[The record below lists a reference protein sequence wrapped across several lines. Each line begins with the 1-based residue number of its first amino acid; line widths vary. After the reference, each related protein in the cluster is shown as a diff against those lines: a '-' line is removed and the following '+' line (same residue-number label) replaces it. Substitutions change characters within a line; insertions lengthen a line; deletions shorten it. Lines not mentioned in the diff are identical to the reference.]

1 MKNLPRSFCK
11 YMIAVLLFLSVPV
24 LSVYAQQAE
33 VSDETQPTQPATQI
47 FIPISLME
55 SSVSPPKL
63 ERKHLVFRM
72 VSDEGSW
79 SLVNHPTALPQTTS
93 GGYVFP
99 TEHERFN
106 RYLWDTFG
114 PLKLLGVGVGAAIDQ
129 GQNSPP
135 EWKKGGS
142 GYGKRFASR
151 MGQNVIE
158 QTTSYALSEAFRL
171 DTGFQRSQRHEF
183 SERLG
188 DALIQ
193 NVTSRTR
200 SGKRIISVPRFAG
213 AYVGG
218 LVPALTWYPS
228 RYSYKDGLRQGTY
241 SLAAGFVVN
250 VLREFILH

>member
-1 MKNLPRSFCK
+1 VKNLAQSFCK
-11 YMIAVLLFLSVPV
+11 CMIAVLPFLIVPV
-24 LSVYAQQAE
+24 LSVYGQQTN
-33 VSDETQPTQPATQI
+33 VSDETQPKQPDTQV
-47 FIPISLME
+47 FNFVSLRE
-55 SSVSPPKL
+55 DSVSPPRL
-63 ERKHLVFRM
+63 ESKHFLLRNL
-72 VSDEGSW
+72 SDEGNW
-79 SLVNHPTALPQTTS
+79 ALVNHPTTPPQTTS

-99 TEHERFN
+99 NQHERFN

-114 PLKLLGVGVGAAIDQ
+114 PLKLLGVGVAAAIDQ
-129 GQNSPP
+129 GQNNPP

-158 QTTSYALSEAFRL
+158 ETTSYGLSEAFRL
-171 DTGFQRSQRHEF
+171 DTGFQRSQRHGF

-228 RYSYKDGLRQGTY
+228 RFSYKDGLREGTY

>member
-1 MKNLPRSFCK
+1 VKNLPQSFCK
-11 YMIAVLLFLSVPV
+11 YLIAVLLFLSVPV

-33 VSDETQPTQPATQI
+33 VSDETQPKQPAAQI
-47 FIPISLME
+47 FTPISFEE

-63 ERKHLVFRM
+63 QTKHLFLRT
-72 VSDEGSW
+72 VSDEGNW
-79 SLVNHPTALPQTTS
+79 YSLNHPTTPPQTS

-99 TEHERFN
+99 SEHERFN

-114 PLKLLGVGVGAAIDQ
+114 PLRLIGVAAAAGIDY
-129 GQNSPP
+129 GYNDPP

-171 DTGFQRSQRHEF
+171 DTGFTRSQRHGF
-183 SERLG
+183 SERLR

-193 NVTSRTR
+193 NVTSRTH
-200 SGKRIISVPRFAG
+200 SGKRIISAPRLVG
-213 AYVGG
+213 VYVGG
-218 LVPALTWYPS
+218 LVPVLTWYPD
-228 RYSYKDGLRQGTY
+228 RFSYKDGLRMGTY
-241 SLAAGFVVN
+241 SLAAGFVGN
-250 VLREFILH
+250 VLREFIFH